1 MMMDPSTIDVYT
13 REWWGLTRMEILQR
27 RSEVAIA
34 RDAAAGGGAT
44 ARGGGG
50 GAMTSGSGGGVDDL
64 VSVGNSLYCVDPH
77 RDSFWLAE
85 NYSDVFSG

>member
-1 MMMDPSTIDVYT
+1 VD
-13 REWWGLTRMEILQR
+13 
-27 RSEVAIA
+27 
-34 RDAAAGGGAT
+34 GGGAM

-77 RDSFWLAE
+77 RDSFLLAE